1 MKIFLIKI
9 ILISVDKKLNELSK
23 KVEIKELEN
32 KQIKIENE

>member
-9 ILISVDKKLNELSK
+9 ILTSVDKKLNELSK